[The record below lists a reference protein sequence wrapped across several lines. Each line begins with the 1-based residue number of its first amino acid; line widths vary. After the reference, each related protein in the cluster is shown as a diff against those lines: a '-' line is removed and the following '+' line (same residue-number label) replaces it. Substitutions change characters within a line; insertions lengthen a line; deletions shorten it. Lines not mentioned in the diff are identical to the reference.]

1 MSEQSETNGSPS
13 TFLGVCS
20 LQEASQLALDQ
31 LGASACGQ
39 TAVVTAAI
47 ISGVIS
53 RDDLQTVD
61 YSMCTLRTRA
71 ETAPLPQYLLS
82 RSDAGCTGE
91 EVAASFNAF
100 VAGLPPRGTLP
111 TAEFVPFSSIDGP
124 LSSFLRRNFEQ
135 KNILVATMNLQ
146 LIGNDA
152 WHHQL
157 MYGVDLQAGTVYT
170 MNPLESCH
178 ITWIERFVSTP
189 SVLLIRRSDVLS
201 RVDRVGG
208 DDSVFSLP
216 DWRCF
221 NVREQIDAMRA
232 DESIE
237 FVVIPA
243 AYVGGFT
250 VIRQSGSPLAMTDC
264 GDSC

>member
-1 MSEQSETNGSPS
+1 M
-13 TFLGVCS
+13 
-20 LQEASQLALDQ
+20 ALDQ

-47 ISGVIS
+47 LTGAIS
-53 RDDLQTVD
+53 REDLTTVD

-71 ETAPLPQYLLS
+71 EMAPLPQYLLS
-82 RSDAGCTGE
+82 RSVAGCTGE

-100 VAGLPPRGTLP
+100 VATLP
-111 TAEFVPFSSIDGP
+111 SRGSLPMAEFVPFSSIDCP
-124 LSSFLRRNFEQ
+124 LPAFFRRNFEQ
-135 KNILVATMNLQ
+135 KNILIATMNLQ

-157 MYGVDLQAGTVYT
+157 MYGMDLQADTVYM

-189 SVLLIRRSDVLS
+189 SVLLIRRNDVLS

-208 DDSVFSLP
+208 DESIFALP
-216 DWRCF
+216 DWRRF
-221 NVREQIDAMRA
+221 NVGEQIETMKVD
-232 DESIE
+232 DSID

-243 AYVGGFT
+243 AYTGGFT
-250 VIRQSGSPLAMTDC
+250 VIRRP
-264 GDSC
+264 

>member
-1 MSEQSETNGSPS
+1 MSEQSELNRSTS

-20 LQEASQLALDQ
+20 LEEASQLALDQ

-47 ISGVIS
+47 VSGVIS
-53 RDDLQTVD
+53 RDDLPTVD
-61 YSMCTLRTRA
+61 YSMCTLRKRA
-71 ETAPLPQYLLS
+71 EMAPLPQYLLS

-100 VAGLPPRGTLP
+100 VAALPPRENLP

-124 LSSFLRRNFEQ
+124 LSSFLRHNFEQ
-135 KNILVATMNLQ
+135 KNILIATMNLQ

-157 MYGVDLQAGTVYT
+157 MYGVDLQADTVFM

-178 ITWIERFVSTP
+178 VTWIERFVSTP

-201 RVDRVGG
+201 REDRAGG
-208 DDSVFSLP
+208 DESVFTRP
-216 DWRCF
+216 DWRRF
-221 NVREQIDAMRA
+221 NVREQINAMKA
-232 DESIE
+232 DDSIE
-237 FVVIPA
+237 FIVIPA
-243 AYVGGFT
+243 AYDGGFT
-250 VIRQSGSPLAMTDC
+250 VIRRP
-264 GDSC
+264 